1 MHTEPTEGEAARRVS
16 LLGGSHEDVVA
27 CGDEIPIGVET
38 LRDVELSCDMREE
51 RQRGDQLRHVD
62 TRWRR
67 SVARGAHP
75 AERQL
80 TDFFDDRA
88 CSTAARSWESGHGF

>member
-1 MHTEPTEGEAARRVS
+1 
-16 LLGGSHEDVVA
+16 
-27 CGDEIPIGVET
+27 
-38 LRDVELSCDMREE
+38 MREE